1 MRAILFGRQ
10 TPSCRLHPLGNE
22 IMLTLSSLR
31 FCNQNSPFWFL
42 ESTHSA
48 VFIKSCFL
56 CFRWSLE
63 LTPLNL
69 KFPTIILLNVHTLY
83 LQSSLEQ
90 HRFELHGSPST
101 YFFFFPNKYSQR
113 FLAAGF
119 ASGDSANPGWE
130 TVFSHSR
137 SRIPNRGSKILFL
150 IHRGLNLLMRTAGCR
165 VKSYKMSFDCV
176 GMDAPNPGVVFKG
189 QLCTDVT

>member
-101 YFFFFPNKYSQR
+101 YFFFFPPTNTVSASWPQVSHQGTQQTPDGKQCFHIPDRGFPTEDQKYY
-113 FLAAGF
+113 F
-119 ASGDSANPGWE
+119 
-130 TVFSHSR
+130 
-137 SRIPNRGSKILFL
+137 
-150 IHRGLNLLMRTAGCR
+150 
-165 VKSYKMSFDCV
+165 
-176 GMDAPNPGVVFKG
+176 
-189 QLCTDVT
+189 